1 MNRTITKAELILDT
15 ITIIRGY
22 HYDGKAYLTKDE
34 AESVARENGHLV
46 IDWFWEA
53 ERGGYDCDY
62 EHLAAL

>member
-1 MNRTITKAELILDT
+1 MIDT

-22 HYDGKAYLTKDE
+22 HYDGKAYLTKDA
-34 AESVARENGHLV
+34 AESAARKNGHLV

-53 ERGGYDCDY
+53 ELGVYGCDY